1 MSAYKLDDERAI
13 RTGRLA
19 HDWMKSGL
27 LTPAQY
33 ERIKPELQ
41 VDLRRTNL
49 FLRLVLFVFAML
61 ILQSGFGLVAIF
73 VDIRRET
80 PTAILCAVAAV
91 ASFWLAGYLVQ
102 RYRLYRFG
110 IEEAAAVAAI
120 LLMGASAAA
129 GWSGAMG
136 GSFDVAIAAGLVG
149 AAAVAVAVFIRFG
162 YLYAA
167 LAAIACI
174 TALPFLFGDS
184 EIIHRLAAIAILS
197 VVAAVAWVKR
207 DEYGADHP
215 GDTTEWIEAA
225 AWVGI
230 YCLINLQIFTKI
242 DRASWFHWATYA
254 GIWIVPPVAVDS
266 RPAPAAAR
274 CQRADPAGHANVEQG
289 LPRQRAIP
297 VGSDRVRAAVDGR
310 RDRDQAV
317 AGRRRE
323 RRARRLH
330 GRAHPCVRP
339 KQDRRGRDG
348 GVARAPGNTG
358 AAAGRGGGPDRRR
371 RTRGRGGLEW
381 IVLKGRTVLNL
392 KF

>member
-242 DRASWFHWATYA
+242 DRGSWFYWATYA
-254 GIWIVPPVAVDS
+254 GIWIVPPLGLWLSIRGRHRLLLDVSVLILLATLMSNKAYLGSARYPWDPIVFGLLLMGGAIAIKRWLAGGENGARAGFTAARILASDRSKIGVVGTVAS
-266 RPAPAAAR
+266 LAHPGTPEPQPAAA
-274 CQRADPAGHANVEQG
+274 ADPIGG
-289 LPRQRAIP
+289 
-297 VGSDRVRAAVDGR
+297 G
-310 RDRDQAV
+310 
-317 AGRRRE
+317 
-323 RRARRLH
+323 
-330 GRAHPCVRP
+330 GRA
-339 KQDRRGRDG
+339 G
-348 GVARAPGNTG
+348 G
-358 AAAGRGGGPDRRR
+358 AGSSGS
-371 RTRGRGGLEW
+371 
-381 IVLKGRTVLNL
+381 
-392 KF
+392 F